1 MTENNRKQA
10 LILAGSEVLANHHGM
25 APGMIFTKNDRT
37 YILLPGPPK
46 ELEPMFQFEAKP
58 KLAAMLND
66 GGIIASHVM
75 RFYGIGEAELEVQVQ
90 NILDAQTNPTVA
102 PLASDGEVTLRVTA
116 KAATE
121 QQARQLIKAKVA
133 EIQALVGDY
142 QYGVDDDS
150 LASKTVEMLLDN
162 KLTIAAAES
171 LTGRVISI

>member
-1 MTENNRKQA
+1 
-10 LILAGSEVLANHHGM
+10 M
-25 APGMIFTKNDRT
+25 APGMIFTKMIALIFYYQD
-37 YILLPGPPK
+37 LQK

-75 RFYGIGEAELEVQVQ
+75 RFYGIGEACFEVQVQ

-121 QQARQLIKAKVA
+121 QQAGQLIKAKVA
-133 EIQALVGDY
+133 EIQAFVGDY

-150 LASKTVEMLLDN
+150 LPQK
-162 KLTIAAAES
+162 
-171 LTGRVISI
+171 R